1 MRVRTLQLRLLA
13 AGLAVL
19 WGVSAVIVL
28 VAYRPGGPLDIV
40 VGLASVPPLLVA
52 LAVVAWPPV
61 VRGSGSFAGVVW
73 LGLAAALLLVPSLA
87 EIVGRIA
94 SGGPQTL
101 LPSLEA
107 IYPWLLALAAT
118 AALAGIGLTRRAL
131 GSAVPRRRQLMT
143 ATGVA
148 TILLAASGAAFAVAA
163 VANEL
168 ALQDRPLAP
177 SSFGPAGVSDPE
189 ACDGAIRVGSTAQLA
204 EHMSTEVDG
213 RPLASIDLA
222 GARSGADFRWI
233 AEVASDRVLGTRGV
247 ARIAPDAWTLEP
259 GGTWQAAGA
268 SALDAAT
275 VDIRAV
281 SVALPATIR
290 TTAEDRGIEVV
301 EGATARHCRVAID
314 GPTFVAAFPQASW
327 LVGSLPPLSRW
338 RGEMDY
344 WIFLDGEVGRID
356 GAVSGAAGDLHPG
369 ALQAALRVRLTA
381 TDRDAAVTLERPG

>member
-118 AALAGIGLTRRAL
+118 AALAY
-131 GSAVPRRRQLMT
+131 
-143 ATGVA
+143 
-148 TILLAASGAAFAVAA
+148 
-163 VANEL
+163 
-168 ALQDRPLAP
+168 
-177 SSFGPAGVSDPE
+177 
-189 ACDGAIRVGSTAQLA
+189 
-204 EHMSTEVDG
+204 
-213 RPLASIDLA
+213 
-222 GARSGADFRWI
+222 
-233 AEVASDRVLGTRGV
+233 
-247 ARIAPDAWTLEP
+247 
-259 GGTWQAAGA
+259 
-268 SALDAAT
+268 
-275 VDIRAV
+275 
-281 SVALPATIR
+281 
-290 TTAEDRGIEVV
+290 EVV
-301 EGATARHCRVAID
+301 V
-314 GPTFVAAFPQASW
+314 
-327 LVGSLPPLSRW
+327 
-338 RGEMDY
+338 RG
-344 WIFLDGEVGRID
+344 R
-356 GAVSGAAGDLHPG
+356 
-369 ALQAALRVRLTA
+369 
-381 TDRDAAVTLERPG
+381 